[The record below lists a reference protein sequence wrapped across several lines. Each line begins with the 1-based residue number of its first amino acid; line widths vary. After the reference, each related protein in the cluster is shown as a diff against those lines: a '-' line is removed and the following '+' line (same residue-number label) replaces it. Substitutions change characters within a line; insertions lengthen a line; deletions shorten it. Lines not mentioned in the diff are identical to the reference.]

1 VKLVKKCIHS
11 GLGRW
16 NLLALGFGTYKERQ
30 YVYCLHF
37 YEIIICVK

>member
-1 VKLVKKCIHS
+1 MKLVKKCIHS

-30 YVYCLHF
+30 HVLSSF
-37 YEIIICVK
+37 L